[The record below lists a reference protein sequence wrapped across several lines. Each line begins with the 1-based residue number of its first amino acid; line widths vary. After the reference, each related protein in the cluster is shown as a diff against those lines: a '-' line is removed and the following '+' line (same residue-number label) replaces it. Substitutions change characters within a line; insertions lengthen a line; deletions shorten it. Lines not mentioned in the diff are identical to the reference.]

1 MIKKDVMEQY
11 SDVGLYGMG
20 FTKKHV
26 YKRID
31 DSEISMV
38 VGKLSDI

>member
-1 MIKKDVMEQY
+1 MEQY
-11 SDVGLYGMG
+11 SDISLYDIR
-20 FTKKHV
+20 FTKKNV